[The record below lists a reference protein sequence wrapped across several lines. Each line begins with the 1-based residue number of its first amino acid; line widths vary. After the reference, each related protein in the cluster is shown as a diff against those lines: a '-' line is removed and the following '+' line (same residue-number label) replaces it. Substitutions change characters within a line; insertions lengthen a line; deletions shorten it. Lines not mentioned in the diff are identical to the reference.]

1 MKQKDQLTNE
11 QFQGICKSN
20 FDLTLYAISLGRYFI
35 KSGHEATI
43 QNVLDEI
50 RRHPN
55 SNYLNELI
63 EMEEAEDKGA

>member
-20 FDLTLYAISLGRYFI
+20 FDLTQYAINLGRYFI
-35 KSGHEATI
+35 RSGHEATI
-43 QNVLDEI
+43 QSVLEEI

-55 SNYLNELI
+55 PNYLHELK
-63 EMEEAEDKGA
+63 EMEEAESKGA

>member
-1 MKQKDQLTNE
+1 MKQKDHLTNE

-20 FDLTLYAISLGRYFI
+20 FDLAQYAISLGRYFI

-43 QNVLDEI
+43 QNVLEEI

-55 SNYLNELI
+55 PSYLQELK
-63 EMEEAEDKGA
+63 EMEEAEAKGA